1 MVRII
6 WLPKAKIRVKEIY
19 SYYKGK
25 SKLAADKLKKD
36 IKSSAIRLNDFP
48 QMGPL
53 EPNLSGLPVSFRYL
67 VVRDYYKII
76 YYIDEENET
85 INIVTVWDCRQDDKK
100 LKNEIG

>member
-1 MVRII
+1 MKINWTHKADMRID
-6 WLPKAKIRVKEIY
+6 EIID
-19 SYYKGK
+19 YYKK
-25 SKLAADKLKKD
+25 ISPKVAREILLC
-36 IKSSAIRLNDFP
+36 IKIAVNPLVNFS

-67 VVRDYYKII
+67 VIRDNYKII

-85 INIVTVWDCRQDDKK
+85 VNIVTVWDCRQDDKK